1 LWQHAFMSEAGGV
14 PPVPGD
20 IEQALALFRAQFAAS
35 LPARMQ
41 DANTALQACRAA
53 PADEAPLKDLHR
65 VLHRLAGSAGTFGWP
80 EFGDACR
87 GIEDELEALLLQPVR
102 TGADFDRVAAAIAA
116 LPRP

>member
-1 LWQHAFMSEAGGV
+1 MSNAGGD

-41 DANTALQACRAA
+41 DANTALQACRAT
-53 PADEAPLKDLHR
+53 PDDDAPLQDLHR

-80 EFGDACR
+80 EFGAACR
-87 GIEDELEALLLQPVR
+87 VIEDELEAMLLQPAR
-102 TGADFDRVAAAIAA
+102 TVADFDRIAAAIAA
-116 LPRP
+116 LPKP